1 MANPLELHDVTRT
14 LAGEEV
20 LRGLTLSLAPGECRA
35 LVGMNGAGK
44 TTALRIALG
53 MLRPSSGTVRLF
65 GEPLPVRNRRLWGQV
80 GHLVETPFSYPELSA
95 RQNILASG
103 ALHGAPADRLE
114 AEKTKLARMICE
126 EVGRCLR
133 ECEAA
138 GIADA
143 LRLTDWL
150 DVPVRRLSLGTRQ
163 KVGLAAALVH
173 QPALL
178 ILDEPTIGLDPI
190 AIVGLRELIG
200 AAVRRGA
207 GVLVTSHHF
216 DEVARIADRVD
227 ILHRGRI
234 IDAFPPSGNDVE
246 RRFFTT
252 ILNANEEAP
261 HDHDRA

>member
-20 LRGLTLSLAPGECRA
+20 LRGLALCLAPGECRA

-95 RQNILASG
+95 RENILASG

-114 AEKTKLARMICE
+114 TET
-126 EVGRCLR
+126 
-133 ECEAA
+133 A

-178 ILDEPTIGLDPI
+178 VLDEPTIGLDPI

-252 ILNANEEAP
+252 ILNADEEAP